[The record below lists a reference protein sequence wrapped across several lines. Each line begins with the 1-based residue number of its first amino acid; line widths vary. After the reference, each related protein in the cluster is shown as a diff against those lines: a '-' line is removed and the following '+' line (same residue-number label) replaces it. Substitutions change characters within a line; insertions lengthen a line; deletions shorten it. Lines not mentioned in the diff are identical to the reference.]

1 VADDDKKKTAVW
13 SKPSKKQEGLTEE
26 QMLNV
31 LESALDAREEKG
43 RPEGVTRFSQWKKDA
58 WAWFWWTVKNEPT
71 RVIVWL
77 ASVLFGSTMVINY
90 VVDAGYV
97 DPEDFPFATQRQHGE
112 VLCEVKAG
120 RIEVC
125 SLKVAIGQIE
135 GPCPTLP
142 ESCSSVTVLE

>member
-1 VADDDKKKTAVW
+1 MSDDEKKKTAVW
-13 SKPSKKQEGLTEE
+13 SKPSKQQEGLTEE
-26 QMLNV
+26 QMLDV
-31 LESALDAREEKG
+31 LESALKDREDKAK
-43 RPEGVTRFSQWKKDA
+43 PEGVARFSQWKSDA
-58 WAWFWWTVKNEPT
+58 WSWIWWTIRNEPMV
-71 RVIVWL
+71 VIVWL
-77 ASVLFGSTMVINY
+77 SATLFGSTMVINH
-90 VVDAGYV
+90 VSDEGYV

>member
-1 VADDDKKKTAVW
+1 MSDDEKKKTAVW
-13 SKPSKKQEGLTEE
+13 AKSTKKEGLTEE
-26 QMLNV
+26 QMLNA
-31 LESALDAREEKG
+31 LESALDARDEKG
-43 RPEGVTRFSQWKKDA
+43 KPEGAARFSQWRRDA
-58 WAWFWWTVKNEPT
+58 WQWAWWTLRNEPT
-71 RVIVWL
+71 RVVVWL
-77 ASVLFGSTMVINY
+77 ASILFGSTMLINY
-90 VVDAGYV
+90 VVDEGFV

-112 VLCEVKAG
+112 ALCEVRAG